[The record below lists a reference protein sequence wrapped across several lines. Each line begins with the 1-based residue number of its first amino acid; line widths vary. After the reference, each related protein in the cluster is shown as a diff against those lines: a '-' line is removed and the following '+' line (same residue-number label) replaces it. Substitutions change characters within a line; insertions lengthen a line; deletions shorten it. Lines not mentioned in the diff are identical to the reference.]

1 MAILSNQGTITF
13 NNGTASGT
21 ALSNVTEVN
30 VLDQFSLNLNK
41 VSLTPTFVP
50 GENITY
56 QVIIKNIGTSDLYNI
71 TLSDNLSGAG
81 HLTYLTNSAVL
92 ILPNSREII
101 APTAT
106 SPLTFT
112 LPAPLL
118 SGATA
123 YLTYVAM
130 VSTDIASTVTSITNT
145 VTATANGGSTTGT
158 QISATT
164 AATITANPNA
174 RVTITKSTSDSEVSV
189 GETFSYTFTLT
200 NSGNTAATGVVLTDV
215 LPANFIVSS
224 ITSSTGGVSQTWTNS
239 DYTIEPSINKLTL
252 PNTSTIKNINVPAA
266 DDSGDGVTTITITG
280 SITSV

>member
-41 VSLTPTFVP
+41 VSLTSTFVP

-56 QVIIKNIGTSDLYNI
+56 QLIIKNIGTSDLYNI

-81 HLTYLTNSAVL
+81 HLTYLSNSAVL
-92 ILPNSREII
+92 ISSNGRETIV
-101 APTAT
+101 PTAT
-106 SPLTFT
+106 TPLTFT

-118 SGATA
+118 SGATV
-123 YLTYVAM
+123 YLTYVAT
-130 VSTDIASTVTSITNT
+130 VSTNIASTVTAITNT

-215 LPANFIVSS
+215 LPVNFIVSS
-224 ITSSTGGVSQTWTNS
+224 ITSSTGGVSQAWTNS
-239 DYTIEPSINKLTL
+239 DYTIEPSNNKLTL
-252 PNTSTIKNINVPAA
+252 PNSSTIKNINVPAA